1 MSESQVPSRDAAEL
15 LESVVELG
23 LPSSRRAV
31 VPAHRRRRHAF
42 RQFAQDTA
50 RGEVTVPPTLLSP
63 AQRKLHIR
71 DTVIE
76 DHLLR
81 MRLVPSAV
89 SDKLRALAQDPFTF
103 FRGTALLYY
112 RDIAGTDAHLPFA
125 PTVGDVHPENFGIL
139 PGGDG
144 QPLFDLNDMDEAWA
158 APFTWDL
165 QRGAVGFALAAGQLG
180 AGAKKEAKIVRKFS
194 ESYLDTMG
202 LCARDPEAA
211 QVRIRADNAPK
222 VLRNSFAKAQRSR
235 GKFLSKHVDSAAG
248 RFRET
253 ERIHRRPA
261 LAPTIHTLLGPYRN
275 RVADRDLDLPTGFFD
290 VLDVAVRSG
299 SGTASR
305 GLARLW
311 VLVSGFGDVPVII
324 ELKMSRHSALDGL
337 APEWGRADHAMA
349 GAPAP
354 AQRIAEAFAAF
365 VPNADPL
372 YGHAEI
378 AGVSFLIRER
388 GPQKVNIDITDFD
401 LTGLKKYAKLCG
413 ATLARL
419 HVRAAG
425 LLDAPGQTLARRVT
439 TAGSARVFGSD
450 VADFVA
456 ETAAQVRADHRL
468 FVQDWRNGA
477 FDLLN

>member
-180 AGAKKEAKIVRKFS
+180 AGQKRKRRLPANSVRAIWIPWA
-194 ESYLDTMG
+194 
-202 LCARDPEAA
+202 CARVILKPRRCASGPIM
-211 QVRIRADNAPK
+211 R
-222 VLRNSFAKAQRSR
+222 LRCCA
-235 GKFLSKHVDSAAG
+235 
-248 RFRET
+248 
-253 ERIHRRPA
+253 
-261 LAPTIHTLLGPYRN
+261 TLLPR
-275 RVADRDLDLPTGFFD
+275 RSV
-290 VLDVAVRSG
+290 VAVNS
-299 SGTASR
+299 
-305 GLARLW
+305 
-311 VLVSGFGDVPVII
+311 
-324 ELKMSRHSALDGL
+324 
-337 APEWGRADHAMA
+337 
-349 GAPAP
+349 
-354 AQRIAEAFAAF
+354 
-365 VPNADPL
+365 
-372 YGHAEI
+372 
-378 AGVSFLIRER
+378 
-388 GPQKVNIDITDFD
+388 
-401 LTGLKKYAKLCG
+401 
-413 ATLARL
+413 
-419 HVRAAG
+419 
-425 LLDAPGQTLARRVT
+425 
-439 TAGSARVFGSD
+439 
-450 VADFVA
+450 
-456 ETAAQVRADHRL
+456 
-468 FVQDWRNGA
+468 
-477 FDLLN
+477 